1 MHTRV
6 RVRNMVV
13 NLQPFVTERVNE
25 VVGQSRHF
33 ATSPI
38 DCRVRKSESLAMSVY
53 ELISQQAGN
62 LFCFFLIIL
71 CGYIAWKKYK
81 RWRTDSK
88 EKFLP
93 YKVIKP
99 PSALASERGDAGKK
113 KRVCA
118 VLGGTG
124 FIGSQVV
131 NELVQRGEYYVYVL
145 GRTFRPERTNPDAD
159 CLIQV
164 DMLDVDG
171 LVKAFQGVDS
181 VINAAAFI
189 PTVFTKADEARRVN
203 KTGFDNILKAVK
215 EARVKNLVH
224 LSGFPI
230 SVRIKNPVLRAF
242 WATKQ
247 SFIEQVKNAN
257 GKDGL
262 STCVIGPTN
271 IVGLSSQLFKYVIS
285 GKVAKMLMPD
295 KMPISFMPVEYLARA
310 LVNAEAKLAEGDNQ
324 IAGKVFPLRGEP
336 MSWKT
341 FFQLPTWPHKVKEP
355 SNWMLSLSV
364 KINVFCA
371 NVFGWAPFGP
381 YLCAAILEVIE
392 VVESGEITS
401 IQVNEA
407 YDLLG
412 VGPPSP
418 PMEEYIAEIVKKYK
432 VIQESQK
439 EK

>member
-1 MHTRV
+1 MGEAADLRDEKVV
-6 RVRNMVV
+6 R
-13 NLQPFVTERVNE
+13 
-25 VVGQSRHF
+25 
-33 ATSPI
+33 ATLLHQLM
-38 DCRVRKSESLAMSVY
+38 DWEGTDLKSVY
-53 ELISQQAGN
+53 EPITQQIGY

-71 CGYIAWKKYK
+71 CCYIAWKKYK

-88 EKFLP
+88 EKFIP

-99 PSALASERGDAGKK
+99 PSRLVSDGEDAGKR

-118 VLGGTG
+118 VVGGTG

-164 DMLDVDG
+164 DMRDVDG

-203 KTGFDNILKAVK
+203 KTGFDNILRAVK
-215 EARVKNLVH
+215 KAQVKNLVH
-224 LSGFPI
+224 LSGFPV
-230 SVRIKNPVLRAF
+230 SVRISDPVLRAF
-242 WATKQ
+242 WVTLE
-247 SFIEQVKNAN
+247 SFGEQVKNAN

-262 STCVIGPTN
+262 STCVIAPTN
-271 IVGLSSQLFKYVIS
+271 IVGLSSPFFKDVIS
-285 GKVAKMLMPD
+285 GKLTEMPMPD

-310 LVNAEAKLAEGDNQ
+310 LVNAEAKLAKGDNQ
-324 IAGKVFPLRGEP
+324 ITGKVFPLRGEP

-341 FFQLPTWPHKVKEP
+341 FFQLPTWPHKIKES
-355 SNWMLSLSV
+355 SNWMLSLLV

-371 NVFGWAPFGP
+371 NFFGWAPFGP
-381 YLCAAILEVIE
+381 DLSGTILEILKITESDE
-392 VVESGEITS
+392 VTS
-401 IQVNEA
+401 AQVNETC
-407 YDLLG
+407 DLLG

-432 VIQESQK
+432 ASQESQK

>member
-1 MHTRV
+1 
-6 RVRNMVV
+6 
-13 NLQPFVTERVNE
+13 
-25 VVGQSRHF
+25 
-33 ATSPI
+33 
-38 DCRVRKSESLAMSVY
+38 MSVY

-88 EKFLP
+88 EMFLP

-99 PSALASERGDAGKK
+99 PSRLASEREDAGKK

-164 DMLDVDG
+164 DMRDVDG

-181 VINAAAFI
+181 VISAAAFI
-189 PTVFTKADEARRVN
+189 PTVFTKADEVRRVN
-203 KTGFDNILKAVK
+203 KTGFDNILRAVK
-215 EARVKNLVH
+215 EAQVKNLVH
-224 LSGFPI
+224 LSGFPA
-230 SVRIKNPVLRAF
+230 SARIKNPVLRTF
-242 WATKQ
+242 WVTLE
-247 SFIEQVKNAN
+247 SFGEQVKNAN

-271 IVGLSSQLFKYVIS
+271 IVGLSSLLFKDVIS
-285 GKVAKMLMPD
+285 GKLTEMPMPD

-310 LVNAEAKLAEGDNQ
+310 LVNAEEKLAKGDNQ
-324 IAGKVFPLRGEP
+324 IAGKMFPLRGEL

-341 FFQLPTWPHKVKEP
+341 FFQLPTWPHKIKES
-355 SNWMLSLSV
+355 SNWMLSLLV
-364 KINVFCA
+364 KINEFCA
-371 NVFGWAPFGP
+371 SVFGWAPFGP
-381 YLCAAILEVIE
+381 DLCAAILEFFEIL
-392 VVESGEITS
+392 ESGEITS
-401 IQVNEA
+401 TQVNEA
-407 YDLLG
+407 HDLLG
-412 VGPPSP
+412 VGPSSP
-418 PMEEYIAEIVKKYK
+418 PMEEYIAEVVKKYK
-432 VIQESQK
+432 AIQESQK